1 MGDDTYKELEEKKTV
16 VWNDSEF
23 SVDVEGANRRP
34 KPRFDA
40 EMRNPLVG
48 LAREEIERRVCE
60 FVKEK
65 GLEEYQDVFFKGAL
79 CAQVQETG
87 DYSTIKTLTEED
99 HRYLRQE
106 REHKWRQPFLLYFLA
121 ICCSIAAAVQGAD
134 ESVVNGAL
142 LYFPTQFGLYTDYCD
157 YYMKD
162 PDTGICNQQLL
173 PHVNSSWTYKD
184 VTNDI
189 SKNNWLLGLVSSA
202 PYLCCAVLGCWVT
215 SPMNKLFGRR
225 GATFLSSFI
234 SFATCIWQA
243 VTNNW
248 WHLFLARFFM
258 GFGIGPKSATVP
270 VYAAECAPPLIRGA
284 LVMQWQTWT
293 AFGVM
298 LGNAFGLMFYQVKDT
313 PSIHGL
319 NWRLM
324 LGSACIPAI
333 FVMAQVY
340 LCPESPR
347 WLMKQGLY
355 KKAFASM
362 RRIRNSPLLAARDMF
377 LAHCLIELEH
387 ESQEIKGGNAV
398 WQLLS
403 VPRIARATW
412 ASTIVMFGQQFCGVN
427 VITFYS
433 STIIQEAN
441 NKSIRDAL
449 LGSWGFGFVA
459 FVFTIPAWY
468 SIDIWGR
475 RTLLLFTLPFLAIF
489 LLITGFS
496 FWIDEAKTITRL
508 GVVLMGIYVY
518 AAFYGMG
525 MGPVP
530 FTYSAEAFP
539 IHVRDVAMSYA
550 TAVLWFFNF
559 ILTITW
565 FRMKEAFTAQ
575 GSFGWYAAWCVI
587 LWLLVLLFVPETKGL
602 TLEELDSIFSVPS
615 GKQARN
621 HICTLWYKRTKLVK
635 GS

>member
-1 MGDDTYKELEEKKTV
+1 M
-16 VWNDSEF
+16 
-23 SVDVEGANRRP
+23 
-34 KPRFDA
+34 
-40 EMRNPLVG
+40 
-48 LAREEIERRVCE
+48 
-60 FVKEK
+60 
-65 GLEEYQDVFFKGAL
+65 
-79 CAQVQETG
+79 
-87 DYSTIKTLTEED
+87 
-99 HRYLRQE
+99 
-106 REHKWRQPFLLYFLA
+106 
-121 ICCSIAAAVQGAD
+121 
-134 ESVVNGAL
+134 
-142 LYFPTQFGLYTDYCD
+142 
-157 YYMKD
+157 
-162 PDTGICNQQLL
+162 
-173 PHVNSSWTYKD
+173 
-184 VTNDI
+184 
-189 SKNNWLLGLVSSA
+189 
-202 PYLCCAVLGCWVT
+202 
-215 SPMNKLFGRR
+215 
-225 GATFLSSFI
+225 
-234 SFATCIWQA
+234 
-243 VTNNW
+243 
-248 WHLFLARFFM
+248 
-258 GFGIGPKSATVP
+258 
-270 VYAAECAPPLIRGA
+270 YAAECAPPLIRGA

-313 PSIHGL
+313 TSIHGL

-333 FVMAQVY
+333 FVMAQIY

-362 RRIRNSPLLAARDMF
+362 QRLRNTPLLAARDLF

-387 ESQEIKGGNAV
+387 ESGEVKGHHPV
-398 WQLLS
+398 WQLFS

-441 NKSIRDAL
+441 NNSIRDAL

-496 FWIDEAKTITRL
+496 FWIDHAKTNTRL

-559 ILTITW
+559 ILSITW

-575 GSFGWYAAWCVI
+575 GSFGWYAAWCII
-587 LWLLVLLFVPETKGL
+587 LWLLVSLFVPETKGL
-602 TLEELDSIFSVPS
+602 TLEELDSVFSVPL
-615 GKQARN
+615 GKQVKN
-621 HICTLWYKRTKLVK
+621 HIRMVWYKGSRVMK

>member
-1 MGDDTYKELEEKKTV
+1 MSDNTYKELEEKKAV
-16 VWNDSEF
+16 VSNESEF
-23 SVDVEGANRRP
+23 SFDVEGAKRSE
-34 KPRFDA
+34 PRFDA
-40 EMRNPLVG
+40 EIRNPLVG
-48 LAREEIERRVCE
+48 LAYEEIERRVYH

-65 GLEEYQDVFFKGAL
+65 GLEEHQDVFLKGAL
-79 CAQVQETG
+79 CAQVQDSG
-87 DYSTIKTLTEED
+87 DYSAIKTLSEEE
-99 HRYLRQE
+99 HHFLRQE
-106 REHKWRQPFLLYFLA
+106 CERKWRQPFLLYFLA

-134 ESVVNGAL
+134 ESVINGAL
-142 LYFPTQFGLYTDYCD
+142 LYFPSQFGLFTDYCD
-157 YYMKD
+157 YYTKD
-162 PDTGICNQQLL
+162 PYTGVCNEKLL
-173 PHVNSSWTYKD
+173 PHVNPSWTRQD

-202 PYLCCAVLGCWVT
+202 PYLCCAVLGCWVS
-215 SPMNKLFGRR
+215 SPMNKYFGRR
-225 GATFLSSFI
+225 GATFVSSLI

-243 VTNNW
+243 VTNKW
-248 WHLFLARFFM
+248 WHLFLARFIM

-270 VYAAECAPPLIRGA
+270 IYAAECAPPLIRGA

-298 LGNAFGLMFYQVKDT
+298 LGSAFGLMFYQVKDT
-313 PSIHGL
+313 ISIHGL

-333 FVMAQVY
+333 FVMAQIY

-362 RRIRNSPLLAARDMF
+362 QRLRNTPLLAARDLF

-387 ESQEIKGGNAV
+387 KSGEVKGHNAV
-398 WQLLS
+398 WQLFS

-441 NKSIRDAL
+441 NDSIRDAL

-496 FWIDEAKTITRL
+496 FWIDHAKTNTRL

-539 IHVRDVAMSYA
+539 LHVRDVAMSYA

-559 ILTITW
+559 ILSITW

-575 GSFGWYAAWCVI
+575 GSFGWYAAWCII

-602 TLEELDSIFSVPS
+602 TLEELDNIFSVPL
-615 GKQARN
+615 GKQVRN
-621 HICTLWYKRTKLVK
+621 HVRMLWYK
-635 GS
+635 GSKVMKRS

>member
-1 MGDDTYKELEEKKTV
+1 
-16 VWNDSEF
+16 
-23 SVDVEGANRRP
+23 
-34 KPRFDA
+34 
-40 EMRNPLVG
+40 
-48 LAREEIERRVCE
+48 
-60 FVKEK
+60 
-65 GLEEYQDVFFKGAL
+65 
-79 CAQVQETG
+79 
-87 DYSTIKTLTEED
+87 
-99 HRYLRQE
+99 
-106 REHKWRQPFLLYFLA
+106 
-121 ICCSIAAAVQGAD
+121 
-134 ESVVNGAL
+134 
-142 LYFPTQFGLYTDYCD
+142 
-157 YYMKD
+157 
-162 PDTGICNQQLL
+162 
-173 PHVNSSWTYKD
+173 
-184 VTNDI
+184 
-189 SKNNWLLGLVSSA
+189 
-202 PYLCCAVLGCWVT
+202 
-215 SPMNKLFGRR
+215 MNKFFGRR
-225 GATFLSSFI
+225 GATFVSSLI

-248 WHLFLARFFM
+248 WHLFLARFIM

-313 PSIHGL
+313 TSIHGL

-333 FVMAQVY
+333 FVMAEIY

-362 RRIRNSPLLAARDMF
+362 QRLRNTPLLAARDLF

-387 ESQEIKGGNAV
+387 ESGEVKGHHFV
-398 WQLLS
+398 WQLFS

-441 NKSIRDAL
+441 NNSIRDAL

-496 FWIDEAKTITRL
+496 FWIDHAKTNTRL

-539 IHVRDVAMSYA
+539 IHVRDLAMSYA

-559 ILTITW
+559 ILSITW

-575 GSFGWYAAWCVI
+575 GSFGWYAAWCII
-587 LWLLVLLFVPETKGL
+587 LWLLVSLFVPETKGL
-602 TLEELDSIFSVPS
+602 TLEELDSVFSVPL
-615 GKQARN
+615 GKQVKN
-621 HICTLWYKRTKLVK
+621 HIRMVWYKGSRVMK